1 MSDAP
6 QPVGL
11 LITSAIEAYKA
22 RWRPLTAIGLLSAAP
37 VALLEA
43 GISLATDRDPFVQ
56 PASATD
62 PQAAALDPTTLV
74 PALLSLV
81 LFSVASAAC
90 VHLVA
95 EGREGRDV
103 SWAAALGF
111 GLSRA
116 AGVLAASLL
125 VLVAVLLG
133 LLALVVP
140 GIWLAVALAL
150 TTPALVLERLGPV
163 AAMRRSF
170 ALVRGQWWRT
180 AAVVGLGIV
189 LAIGIVLIVVVP
201 ATTLALTTDGLGA
214 RVAISAIADTIGS
227 ALLLPFVV
235 VLLTLLYLDRRDR
248 EAAPRFPPRAAS
260 PGGEGASFG
269 GFAPPAAPR

>member
-1 MSDAP
+1 MSNAP

-11 LITSAIEAYKA
+11 LITSAIDVYKA

-43 GISLATDRDPFVQ
+43 GISLTRNRDPFVQ

-62 PQAAALDPTTLV
+62 PQAVALEPATLV

-90 VHLVA
+90 VHLIA
-95 EGREGRDV
+95 EGREGREV
-103 SWAAALGF
+103 SWGAALRF
-111 GLSRA
+111 GSSRA

-125 VLVAVLLG
+125 VLVVVLLG
-133 LLALVVP
+133 LFALVVP

-170 ALVRGQWWRT
+170 TLVRGQWWRT
-180 AAVVGLGIV
+180 AAVVGLGAV
-189 LAIGIVLIVVVP
+189 LAIGIVLVVVVP
-201 ATTLALTTDGLGA
+201 ATTLALATDSLGA

-227 ALLLPFVV
+227 ALLLPFAVG
-235 VLLTLLYLDRRDR
+235 LLTLLYLDRRDR
-248 EAAPRFPPRAAS
+248 EAAPFSPPLAPS

-269 GFAPPAAPR
+269 GFAPPNAPR

>member
-1 MSDAP
+1 MSEAQ

-11 LITSAIEAYKA
+11 LLTSAIDAYKA

-43 GISLATDRDPFVQ
+43 GISLSRDRDPFVQ
-56 PASATD
+56 PPSRTD
-62 PQAAALDPTTLV
+62 PSAAALEPASLA

-81 LFSVASAAC
+81 LFAVASAAC
-90 VHLVA
+90 VHIVA
-95 EGREGRDV
+95 EWRAGREV

-111 GLSRA
+111 GLGRA

-125 VLVAVLLG
+125 VLLVVLLG
-133 LLALVVP
+133 LFALLVP

-150 TTPALVLERLGPV
+150 TTPALVLERLAPV

-180 AAVVGLGIV
+180 AAVIGLGIV
-189 LAIGIVLIVVVP
+189 LAIGIVLVVVVP
-201 ATTLALTTDGLGA
+201 ATALALAIDSLGA
-214 RVAISAIADTIGS
+214 RVAISTVADTIGS
-227 ALLLPFVV
+227 AVLLPFVV
-235 VLLTLLYLDRRDR
+235 GLMTLLYLDRRDR
-248 EAAPRFPPRAAS
+248 EPASFAAPLAS
-260 PGGEGASFG
+260 SPDGGQASFG
-269 GFAPPAAPR
+269 GFTPPAPPR

>member
-11 LITSAIEAYKA
+11 LITSAIDAYKA
-22 RWRPLTAIGLLSAAP
+22 RWRPLTAIGLVAAAP

-43 GISLATDRDPFVQ
+43 GISLAGDRDPFAQ
-56 PASATD
+56 PVSATD
-62 PQAAALDPTTLV
+62 PRAVVPDPATLI

-95 EGREGRDV
+95 EGREGREV
-103 SWAAALGF
+103 SWSAALTF
-111 GLSRA
+111 GLGRS

-125 VLVAVLLG
+125 VLVVVMLG
-133 LLALVVP
+133 LFALVVP

-180 AAVVGLGIV
+180 AAVVGLGAV
-189 LAIGIVLIVVVP
+189 LAIGIVLVVVVP
-201 ATTLALTTDGLGA
+201 ATTLALAFDSLGA
-214 RVAISAIADTIGS
+214 RVAISAIADTVGS

-235 VLLTLLYLDRRDR
+235 GVLTLLYLDRQGR
-248 EAAPRFPPRAAS
+248 EAAPFSPPQAPA
-260 PGGEGASFG
+260 PGGATDSFG
-269 GFAPPAAPR
+269 GFAPPIAPH